1 MRKGSESFMLFV
13 DGVLALQAEENAPL
27 NRFHV
32 KCQDVDQNWVLE
44 WIPKVLKRGV
54 LDIDLHMPYSPR
66 HFRPNSVFYPL
77 PSEIFTSKKL
87 VRLKIHFEDAVKIDV
102 EGDVSL
108 PKLKTLHLDYVKLD
122 TRMFHKLLSGCHAL
136 EELLLFNLIWE
147 ESSKPEPCLVTVS
160 VPTLKILKFSR
171 FENFSKVTD
180 FKPIVLLS
188 FDFPKLVYLE
198 YLDTIADMYQQ
209 VSFDSLVEAKLG
221 LCKNPKQIKDDKNNV
236 RKLFMGICNVKT
248 LHLTADGLRG
258 LHHRYRKRY
267 ERYFGDEN
275 GRCMLKR
282 MDNMRVKK
290 DIDVCLSSSP
300 VKVIKILNFGEEDTE
315 FEENVADK
323 IMQVKQFL
331 ETMPEL
337 EQVMLYYNTP
347 EVEDVMKVFKELQK
361 LPRVASAKCEIQII
375 SDNLNLSMIK
385 GTNL

>member
-1 MRKGSESFMLFV
+1 
-13 DGVLALQAEENAPL
+13 
-27 NRFHV
+27 
-32 KCQDVDQNWVLE
+32 
-44 WIPKVLKRGV
+44 
-54 LDIDLHMPYSPR
+54 
-66 HFRPNSVFYPL
+66 
-77 PSEIFTSKKL
+77 
-87 VRLKIHFEDAVKIDV
+87 
-102 EGDVSL
+102 
-108 PKLKTLHLDYVKLD
+108 
-122 TRMFHKLLSGCHAL
+122 MF
-136 EELLLFNLIWE
+136 
-147 ESSKPEPCLVTVS
+147 
-160 VPTLKILKFSR
+160 
-171 FENFSKVTD
+171 
-180 FKPIVLLS
+180 
-188 FDFPKLVYLE
+188 
-198 YLDTIADMYQQ
+198 Q
-209 VSFDSLVEAKLG
+209 
-221 LCKNPKQIKDDKNNV
+221 
-236 RKLFMGICNVKT
+236 
-248 LHLTADGLRG
+248 G

-323 IMQVKQFL
+323 IKQVKQFL

-337 EQVMLYYNTP
+337 EQVMLFYNTP